1 MKLNL
6 KRVSKKIKIYMALP
20 HVWILFIV
28 VLLALIMFGLSFVYR
43 ETNSFL
49 SSIFANIFAGL
60 LTGVIICLITTIK
73 SISLYRTECKIKWL
87 EDLHKACFNFN
98 SMYNDMLLSGKNK
111 FKSDEDFY
119 EYVYNTLCCGN
130 EVSHIISQSC
140 FKEVLPFD
148 PNKYCKKEFS
158 FDAEETLNDNY
169 ILRDKI
175 MEQDISRES
184 ITKIIEMFKPMEQQI
199 STLNSKI
206 LKKINELK
214 IKQRA
219 ITVSIG

>member
-6 KRVSKKIKIYMALP
+6 KRVSKKIKIYVALP

-28 VLLALIMFGLSFVYR
+28 LLLALIMFGLSFIYR

-87 EDLHKACFNFN
+87 EDLNKVCFNFI

-130 EVSHIISQSC
+130 DVSYIISQSC
-140 FKEVLPFD
+140 FKEVLPFN

-158 FDAEETLNDNY
+158 FDAEQTLNDNY

-175 MEQDISRES
+175 MEQNISRES
-184 ITKIIEMFKPMEQQI
+184 ITIIRELFKPMEEQI
-199 STLNSKI
+199 FNLNSKI
-206 LKKINELK
+206 QKKIKELK
-214 IKQRA
+214 IKQKA